1 MDYQRNILGLLY
13 IIGGSIFILI
23 MSLAITIIFAYP
35 LETSSPQA
43 VVIPE
48 IVKLITLAG
57 SLFFLLILG
66 IPSLIIGIALMQ
78 GKKWALNWILVI
90 GCFYLIFFP
99 MGTAIG
105 LYALIVYFGNRN
117 YPSKEKNI
125 AVTSIVQ

>member
-105 LYALIVYFGNRN
+105 FYALIVYFGNRN

-125 AVTSIVQ
+125 AVTSIVH

>member
-35 LETSSPQA
+35 LETYAPQS

-78 GKKWALNWILVI
+78 GKKWALDWILVI

-105 LYALIVYFGNRN
+105 IYALIVYFGNRN

-125 AVTSIVQ
+125 AVTGIVQ